1 MKQLLLII
9 LYGIT
14 TTLSAQNVLSLYN
27 MRHIPQVVYANPS
40 FIPLGRVNVSV
51 PGLGSTYAQVGK
63 SGFVTQGVANVD
75 AQGTLR
81 LDVDKFL
88 NGLEDENLV
97 YGGTTIEALHVGFS
111 AGKNYIFLASNDKL
125 SAEFL
130 FPKSLA
136 LLISEVYED
145 LGIPNG
151 YHKIDDT
158 KIQYSH
164 IREYSIGWARRINK
178 DLNIGARFKLLSGI
192 SNIRTNSTGFVIDG
206 SGSDN
211 ELSGLIDINM
221 QTSGITEFTKD
232 PLKAV
237 PGYSNYGYAFDLGFD
252 YRINQKF
259 KVAAS
264 VIDLMGTVKWKDNI
278 NNYEANNVRVDFNTV
293 DWISIINPGDGN
305 GLESIYD
312 SIVENIDPTAA
323 STPYETLTPT
333 KVITSGSYFI
343 TPKIEA
349 TILGEGVIAKEYFQ
363 PYIRISI
370 QGRVKRFLN
379 YMVSYSVVDD
389 KEDFK
394 NLGLGLAL
402 NLGPF
407 QIHALTDN
415 IFDPFLTAS
424 ENFNPSIRAGLN
436 LTIGRD
442 YE

>member
-1 MKQLLLII
+1 
-9 LYGIT
+9 
-14 TTLSAQNVLSLYN
+14 

-40 FIPLGRVNVSV
+40 FIPLGRVNVSI

-63 SGFVTQGVANVD
+63 SGFVTKGIANVD
-75 AQGTLR
+75 SQGTLR

-111 AGKNYIFLASNDKL
+111 VGKNYIFLASNDKL

-136 LLISEVYED
+136 ILISEVYED

-151 YHKIDDT
+151 YHVIDDT
-158 KIQYSH
+158 KVQYSH
-164 IREYSIGWARRINK
+164 IREYSVGWARRINK
-178 DLNIGARFKLLSGI
+178 DLNVGVRFKLLSGI
-192 SNIRTNSTGFVIDG
+192 SNIQTNSTGIVID
-206 SGSDN
+206 STRSDN
-211 ELSGLIDINM
+211 ELSGLININM
-221 QTSGITEFTKD
+221 QTSGITEFTND

-237 PGYSNYGYAFDLGFD
+237 AGYSNYGYAFDFGFD

-259 KVAAS
+259 KVSAS
-264 VIDLMGTVKWKDNI
+264 VLDLLGTVTWKDNV
-278 NNYEANNVRVDFNTV
+278 NNYKAENVRVDFNTV
-293 DWISIINPGDGN
+293 DWLSIISPGNGDG
-305 GLESIYD
+305 GIGSIYD
-312 SIVENIDPTAA
+312 SIVKNVDPSTANT
-323 STPYETLTPT
+323 SYETITPT
-333 KVITSGSYFI
+333 KVIASGSYFI

-349 TILGEGVIAKEYFQ
+349 TLLGEGVIAKDYFQ
-363 PYIRISI
+363 PYIRIGI

-379 YMVSYSVVDD
+379 YMISYAIVDD
-389 KEDFK
+389 REGFK

-415 IFDPFLTAS
+415 IFDPFLTTS
-424 ENFNPSIRAGLN
+424 KNFNPSIRAGLN